1 MSLILTVTQYEGE
14 KIIPS
19 DVYDAI
25 IESFGTQE
33 GSFGEFVKVT
43 FRINVGVYQGTVK
56 SLIASKKLQKTPK
69 GPSKLMN
76 LVETVLGKTI
86 NPNESLDLNS
96 LIGKQVRI
104 VLGAP
109 INKDGTD
116 YQKIDQVLPQ
126 KI

>member
-1 MSLILTVTQYEGE
+1 MSLVLTVTQYEGE

-19 DVYDAI
+19 DVYDAV
-25 IESFGTQE
+25 IESFTTQE
-33 GSFGEFVKVT
+33 GNFGEFVKVT
-43 FRINVGVYQGTVK
+43 FKINIGVYQGVIK

-69 GPSKLMN
+69 GPTKLLS
-76 LVETVLGKTI
+76 LVETILGKQI
-86 NPNESLDLNS
+86 NPNDSFDLNS
-96 LIGKQVRI
+96 LVGKQVRI

-126 KI
+126 RI